1 VAGQTD
7 GTLPGQTKSGV
18 WDPFVRKYDAAGTEL
33 WTRQFGTSGSLLTW
47 ADAADASGV
56 YVAGE
61 GFVRKYDASGL
72 EVWTQWF
79 SATVYAAAADSSGVY
94 VAGWAIGALPGSVG
108 TGHVFVRKYDMF
120 GRQGWTF
127 QFGTTGSTEAHAVAI
142 DSTQLYVAGRT
153 NGAFPGQMN
162 SGDFDAFLTGFGE
175 AKVPLSPSITQ
186 AAPGDTTVALAW
198 SAPTFDGGTPIT
210 NYTIYRGTSVAT
222 LVLLTTVGQALTY
235 PDTAV
240 TNGVTYY
247 YQVSAVNAVGEGPR
261 SNEASSTPV
270 GRPSAPLS
278 LRARGGDGNV
288 TLTWQTPSSD
298 GGYAISYYR
307 VYQGMSSSV
316 LSPRAVVASSTLS
329 YTDASLTNGLTFYY
343 QTTAVNALGE
353 GPRSREVSAT
363 PVRPDTTPPTIEIIA
378 PLQGA
383 ILSSSAVRVTG
394 TASDDVAVEQV
405 EVSLDGTTWVLAT
418 GTTLWSI
425 PLTLRE
431 GSNTITARATDASGN
446 AVSTTVVVTVVGALI
461 LFGSVA
467 GAGIVLVA
475 AIYLLRRR
483 KRRGAEPPPG
493 ATPPV
498 A

>member
-1 VAGQTD
+1 
-7 GTLPGQTKSGV
+7 
-18 WDPFVRKYDAAGTEL
+18 
-33 WTRQFGTSGSLLTW
+33 
-47 ADAADASGV
+47 
-56 YVAGE
+56 
-61 GFVRKYDASGL
+61 
-72 EVWTQWF
+72 
-79 SATVYAAAADSSGVY
+79 
-94 VAGWAIGALPGSVG
+94 
-108 TGHVFVRKYDMF
+108 
-120 GRQGWTF
+120 
-127 QFGTTGSTEAHAVAI
+127 
-142 DSTQLYVAGRT
+142 
-153 NGAFPGQMN
+153 
-162 SGDFDAFLTGFGE
+162 
-175 AKVPLSPSITQ
+175 
-186 AAPGDTTVALAW
+186 
-198 SAPTFDGGTPIT
+198 
-210 NYTIYRGTSVAT
+210 
-222 LVLLTTVGQALTY
+222 
-235 PDTAV
+235 
-240 TNGVTYY
+240 
-247 YQVSAVNAVGEGPR
+247 
-261 SNEASSTPV
+261 
-270 GRPSAPLS
+270 
-278 LRARGGDGNV
+278 
-288 TLTWQTPSSD
+288 
-298 GGYAISYYR
+298 
-307 VYQGMSSSV
+307 MSSSV

-446 AVSTTVVVTVVGALI
+446 AVTTTVVVTVVGALI